1 MVQSRRKCP
10 TMGNQERNTYVC
22 NAITEA
28 LLEMLKT
35 RSLDSIRIGE
45 ITEKAQ
51 VSRNSFYRNFASRE
65 DIIRQRIMMYLNE
78 WHDRTESEKSEDQ
91 RHVYFTLFDI
101 AEQHRDFFLLL
112 HNAGLLYLLQDEFF
126 RNFGPTDEDSEIA
139 AYSKVFFTYST
150 YGFLETWIK
159 RGMKRSAKEMEAM
172 LAGKES

>member
-51 VSRNSFYRNFASRE
+51 VSRNSFYRNFLAVQSRL
-65 DIIRQRIMMYLNE
+65 INRWY
-78 WHDRTESEKSEDQ
+78 
-91 RHVYFTLFDI
+91 
-101 AEQHRDFFLLL
+101 
-112 HNAGLLYLLQDEFF
+112 
-126 RNFGPTDEDSEIA
+126 
-139 AYSKVFFTYST
+139 
-150 YGFLETWIK
+150 
-159 RGMKRSAKEMEAM
+159 
-172 LAGKES
+172 